1 MKTAKNIGN
10 SNIYMC
16 VIGNFL
22 FLFPMSLSGG
32 GVSFWFGLVPS
43 YSDLVTLGLKTT
55 EH

>member
-22 FLFPMSLSGG
+22 LLFPMSLSWGG
-32 GVSFWFGLVPS
+32 SPSGLVWFP
-43 YSDLVTLGLKTT
+43 LT
-55 EH
+55 EI